1 MRRLLLIL
9 VSAAVVG
16 LAIGYGIRLAERRT
30 SGSVAALL
38 PRDTVAFAHLPDF
51 NSTVDEWHRSDIYQ
65 IYGEP
70 AVQEFLKNP
79 LTKSAARRPISA
91 TIHDVQELKAKDAFV
106 ALTSI
111 QNDQPKL
118 VAGFNFHCGQDVL
131 DRITGNW
138 RSKINPSTRHDRVS
152 YQKHDIDLFI
162 ESAFSVAMV
171 QDQDWFFASNDL
183 EQLKAVLDRADGRI
197 KDDQ

>member
-9 VSAAVVG
+9 VGAAVVG

-65 IYGEP
+65 IYREP

-79 LTKSAARRPISA
+79 LTKSAAARSPISA
-91 TIHDVQELKAKDAFV
+91 TIYDVQELKAKEAFV
-106 ALTSI
+106 ALT
-111 QNDQPKL
+111 
-118 VAGFNFHCGQDVL
+118 
-131 DRITGNW
+131 
-138 RSKINPSTRHDRVS
+138 
-152 YQKHDIDLFI
+152 
-162 ESAFSVAMV
+162 
-171 QDQDWFFASNDL
+171 
-183 EQLKAVLDRADGRI
+183 
-197 KDDQ
+197 

>member
-51 NSTVDEWHRSDIYQ
+51 NRTLDEWHRSDIYQ
-65 IYGEP
+65 IYREP
-70 AVQEFLKNP
+70 AVQEFLQKP
-79 LTKSAARRPISA
+79 LSRSGKTSVVSGKI
-91 TIHDVQELKAKDAFV
+91 QEYRELDPKDAFV

-111 QNDQPKL
+111 ANDQPKL
-118 VAGFNFHCGQDVL
+118 VAGFQ
-131 DRITGNW
+131 
-138 RSKINPSTRHDRVS
+138 
-152 YQKHDIDLFI
+152 Y
-162 ESAFSVAMV
+162 
-171 QDQDWFFASNDL
+171 
-183 EQLKAVLDRADGRI
+183 
-197 KDDQ
+197 

>member
-9 VSAAVVG
+9 VAAAVVG

-65 IYGEP
+65 IYREP

-79 LTKSAARRPISA
+79 LTKPAAARSPISA

-111 QNDQPKL
+111 QNDQPKI
-118 VAGFNFHCGQDVL
+118 VAGFNVHCGQAVL

-138 RSKINPSTRHDRVS
+138 RSKITRRT
-152 YQKHDIDLFI
+152 
-162 ESAFSVAMV
+162 
-171 QDQDWFFASNDL
+171 
-183 EQLKAVLDRADGRI
+183 
-197 KDDQ
+197 